1 MFAEAVSDI
10 LEKSPFMRKFFQIL
24 FIGDLDSRKLRRLKS
39 GIV

>member
-10 LEKSPFMRKFFQIL
+10 LEKKSFHEKNFQIL
-24 FIGDLDSRKLRRLKS
+24 FNGDLDSRKLRRLKS